1 MEVKSIYL
9 DLQKA
14 ELNKRGKKSV
24 WKLESEAFKEPL
36 ELKIGYDDEDLKL
49 AYREIAELKHQL
61 ELHDKQITNINGENV
76 RNYLFNEEF
85 QNKVNNKQEQINELR
100 GKIENQNKEISQL
113 YKVIADAK
121 TMIETQ
127 SGTILHLQDKVKELE
142 KKITKQPSVYR
153 YSTFISGHER
163 CGLWF
168 VDVPSGEYL
177 VISKFEVWE
186 HNEYVTNRDE
196 ILFDKV
202 TVDDNCYIP
211 MYQLVGWTEL
221 DKPTATINRTLTF
234 IPC

>member
-1 MEVKSIYL
+1 M
-9 DLQKA
+9 DLVEWKQTSK
-14 ELNKRGKKSV
+14 GT
-24 WKLESEAFKEPL
+24 WKLESEAFKKPI
-36 ELKIGYDDEDLKL
+36 ELKIWYDNHELKEF
-49 AYREIAELKHQL
+49 YGEIAEIKHQQ
-61 ELHDKQITNINGENV
+61 ELQEKKIIRLDWDNV
-76 RNYLFNEEF
+76 NHNLFREEF
-85 QNKVNNKQEQINELR
+85 QNKVNNKQQQIDELR
-100 GKIENQNKEISQL
+100 ETIKKQNVEINQL

-127 SGTILHLQDKVKELE
+127 SGTILKLQDKVKELE
-142 KKITKQPSVYR
+142 KKTSKQPSVYS
-153 YSTFISGHER
+153 YSTFISGRER

-202 TVDDNCYIP
+202 TVADNCYIP